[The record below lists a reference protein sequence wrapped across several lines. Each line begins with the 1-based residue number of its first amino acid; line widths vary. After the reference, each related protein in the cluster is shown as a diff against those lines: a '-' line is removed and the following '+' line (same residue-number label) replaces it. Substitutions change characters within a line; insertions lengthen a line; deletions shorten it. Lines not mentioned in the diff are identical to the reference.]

1 MIAIKKVLYMS
12 VPLLMAVSSG
22 AQADDG
28 TASDSL
34 TVGLGGQYAPR
45 YSGSDKQVWQVVPV
59 LQGRKGAFFI
69 DAQKGGDMTCKTTA
83 AGISNTRWAT
93 TSEGLI
99 KILAGVRAQ
108 TI

>member
-12 VPLLMAVSSG
+12 VPLLMVAASA
-22 AQADDG
+22 AQADDD

-59 LQGRKGAFFI
+59 LQGR
-69 DAQKGGDMTCKTTA
+69 DMTCKTTA

-93 TSEGLI
+93 TPEGLI
-99 KILAGVRAQ
+99 KILAGARGQ
-108 TI
+108 TT

>member
-1 MIAIKKVLYMS
+1 MS
-12 VPLLMAVSSG
+12 VPLLMAVASG

-34 TVGLGGQYAPR
+34 TVGLGAYAPR

-69 DAQKGGDMTCKTTA
+69 DAQKGWDMTCKTTA

-99 KILAGVRAQ
+99 KILAGARGQ

>member
-12 VPLLMAVSSG
+12 VPLLMVVASA
-22 AQADDG
+22 AQADDD

-59 LQGRKGAFFI
+59 LQWQQEK
-69 DAQKGGDMTCKTTA
+69 
-83 AGISNTRWAT
+83 
-93 TSEGLI
+93 LI
-99 KILAGVRAQ
+99 WHLVQIQADLSVSQ
-108 TI
+108 VHSVV

>member
-1 MIAIKKVLYMS
+1 MS
-12 VPLLMAVSSG
+12 VPLLMAVASG

-34 TVGLGGQYAPR
+34 TVGLGGEYAPR

-93 TSEGLI
+93 TSEGLR